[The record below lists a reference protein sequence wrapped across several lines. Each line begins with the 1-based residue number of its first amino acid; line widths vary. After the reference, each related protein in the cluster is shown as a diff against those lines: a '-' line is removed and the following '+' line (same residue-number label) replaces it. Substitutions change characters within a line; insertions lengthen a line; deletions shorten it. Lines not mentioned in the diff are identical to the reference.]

1 MNIANI
7 ALIFV
12 VFVVAVAAVVYLM
25 KKNKNEV
32 VEDQVEVDDKTY
44 NLDKMVKFV
53 KQRLDEITKINL
65 YDIGL
70 SEEELKR
77 RRAKKYE
84 LKKALKGCTYGD
96 VNDKKYVKELIYDLL
111 AKEYGVDETN
121 ISKAIPFDT
130 PSLLT
135 PQDKF
140 EIIIHEYKKTFSY
153 EALNELIKKYKL
165 DEFKYI
171 EGETKP
177 CYVITNEEIDDIYE
191 NENLHLDFTDKL
203 EVVVQRIY
211 QKYKGFSSIDE
222 IRDMNIDGVSGRSFW
237 SSRKFLKPSCTNR

>member
-12 VFVVAVAAVVYLM
+12 VIVVAVAAIVYMLR
-25 KKNKNEV
+25 KNKAEI
-32 VEDQVEVDDKTY
+32 VEDSIQVDDKTFT
-44 NLDKMVKFV
+44 LDKMVKFV

-111 AKEYGVDETN
+111 QKEYGVDETN

-135 PQDKF
+135 AQDKF
-140 EIIIHEYKKTFSY
+140 DILIHEYKKILHHRSLNIIGFSY
-153 EALNELIKKYKL
+153 FMWK
-165 DEFKYI
+165 
-171 EGETKP
+171 
-177 CYVITNEEIDDIYE
+177 
-191 NENLHLDFTDKL
+191 
-203 EVVVQRIY
+203 
-211 QKYKGFSSIDE
+211 
-222 IRDMNIDGVSGRSFW
+222 
-237 SSRKFLKPSCTNR
+237 